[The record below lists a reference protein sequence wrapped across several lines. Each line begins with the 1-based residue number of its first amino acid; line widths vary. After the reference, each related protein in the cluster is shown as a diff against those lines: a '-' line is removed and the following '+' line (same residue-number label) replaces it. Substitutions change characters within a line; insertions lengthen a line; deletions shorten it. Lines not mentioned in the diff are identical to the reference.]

1 MTGFGAKGAFDD
13 PKPQLSKLETSLAR
27 PVQTVEMALVPLKHG
42 GFSCKAL
49 LLDGENR
56 LTARF
61 EAQGST
67 DWIEVTVLPLDAPG
81 PVFRKL
87 ERCAVRYRGALAVR
101 TDERK
106 EEVSRLVMAVAM
118 SIDGLLGLHP
128 GKTIAEALG
137 RKRESGKW
145 IFGRE
150 SLRAMLSPEI
160 VEGIAT
166 AEGFVLCD
174 VYPSSYLQKSH
185 EGLLDLVL
193 DFRRESDARRLLLIV
208 GRRDDSKPAFATT
221 THFSIKH
228 LSLASIDPPGADAV
242 RALVAFLLQLRDHE
256 NLDVVFPDVLADVA
270 PALLPAPA
278 VAQDR
283 PDEVLNLAIDAECE
297 QSCAFCS
304 IKETAP
310 ADDGGDRALARLLA
324 DLVSNRQRGV
334 RKVRING
341 YDPLGFSR
349 IGELLRRTKE
359 LGYTEAHVF
368 SPCTRLADLGFCN
381 EILDSL
387 PEKKRFHVPLYSI
400 RAEVHDRIVGRPGA
414 HALVMRALDHLLA
427 RVDSR
432 DVWILHVVT
441 KDALGEIDELARFAA
456 SKGLAFHPHMP
467 YPSFESKADRYF
479 SSAPRMTDVV
489 EALVP
494 PLLRGQHLSVQGVV
508 PCVVFQRMRNEKS
521 SLRVWLDA
529 PEQKPPLPGTEYRD
543 ERFRHR
549 AGETEHAAFHASAIP
564 CPHENKCVL
573 ASACPGE
580 ILRSYAELY
589 GLDELRPVS
598 LRDLVATT

>member
-1 MTGFGAKGAFDD
+1 MGHEIGPHDRSEFVTD
-13 PKPQLSKLETSLAR
+13 TSLVRSA
-27 PVQTVEMALVPLKHG
+27 PTVEMALVPLKHG

-67 DWIEVTVLPLDAPG
+67 DWIEVTVVPLDSPG
-81 PVFRKL
+81 PVFRRL
-87 ERCAVRYRGALAVR
+87 ERCAVRYRGALTVR

-106 EEVSRLVMAVAM
+106 EEVSRLVLAVAM
-118 SIDGLLGLHP
+118 SIDGLLALHP

-160 VEGIAT
+160 VEGTVA

-185 EGLLDLVL
+185 EGVLDLVL
-193 DFRRESDARRLLLIV
+193 DFRRDADGRRLLLII

-221 THFSIKH
+221 THFSVKH
-228 LSLASIDPPGADAV
+228 LSLGSIDPPGADAV

-256 NLDVVFPDVLADVA
+256 GLEVVFPDVLADVA
-270 PALLPAPA
+270 PALLPEATLA
-278 VAQDR
+278 EDR
-283 PDEVLNLAIDAECE
+283 PDEVLNLAIDAECQ

-310 ADDGGDRALARLLA
+310 PEDGGDRALARLLA

-349 IGELLRRTKE
+349 ILELLQRAKE
-359 LGYTEAHVF
+359 LGYAEAHVF
-368 SPCTRLADLGFCN
+368 SPCTRLADETFCN
-381 EILDSL
+381 EVLNSL
-387 PEKKRFHVPLYSI
+387 PEKKRFHVPLYSTT
-400 RAEVHDRIVGRPGA
+400 AEVHDRIVGRPGA
-414 HALVMRALDHLLA
+414 HALVMRAIDHLLT
-427 RVDSR
+427 RVDPR

-441 KDALGEIDELARFAA
+441 KDALGEINELARFAT
-456 SKGLAFHPHMP
+456 SNGLAFHPHMP
-467 YPSFESKADRYF
+467 YPSFESRADRYF
-479 SSAPRMTDVV
+479 TSAPRMTDVA
-489 EALVP
+489 ETLVK
-494 PLLRGQHLSVQGVV
+494 PLTRGEHLSVQGVL
-508 PCVVFQRMRNEKS
+508 PCVVFQRMRNERVP
-521 SLRVWLDA
+521 LRVWLDA

-564 CPHENKCVL
+564 CPHESKCVL

-598 LRDLVATT
+598 LKDLVATT

>member
-1 MTGFGAKGAFDD
+1 MTD
-13 PKPQLSKLETSLAR
+13 TSLVR
-27 PVQTVEMALVPLKHG
+27 PSQTVELALVPLRHG

-61 EAQGST
+61 EAQGSA
-67 DWIEVTVLPLDAPG
+67 DWIEVTVVPVDAPG
-81 PVFRKL
+81 AVFRRL

-101 TDERK
+101 TAERK
-106 EEVSRLVMAVAM
+106 DEVSRLVLAVAM
-118 SIDGLLGLHP
+118 SIDTLLGLHP

-137 RKRESGKW
+137 RKRETGKW

-160 VEGIAT
+160 VEGTVT
-166 AEGFVLCD
+166 AEGFALCD

-193 DFRRESDARRLLLIV
+193 DFRRESDGRRLLLIV

-221 THFSIKH
+221 THFSVKH
-228 LSLASIDPPGADAV
+228 LSLGAVDPPGADAV
-242 RALVAFLLQLRDHE
+242 RALVGFLLQLRDHE
-256 NLDVVFPDVLADVA
+256 GLEVVFPDVLADVA
-270 PALLPAPA
+270 PALLAEHR
-278 VAQDR
+278 VIVEDR
-283 PDEVLNLAIDAECE
+283 PDEVLNLAIDAECN

-310 ADDGGDRALARLLA
+310 AEDGGDRALARLLA
-324 DLVSNRQRGV
+324 DLTSNRQRGV

-349 IGELLRRTKE
+349 IVELLRRAKE

-368 SPCTRLADLGFCN
+368 SPCTRLSDPAFCN
-381 EILDSL
+381 ELLDAL
-387 PEKKRFHVPLYSI
+387 PEQQRFHVPLYSM
-400 RAEVHDRIVGRPGA
+400 RAEVHDRIVGRAGA
-414 HALVMRALDHLLA
+414 FALVMRALDHLLE
-427 RVDSR
+427 RVNPR

-441 KDALGEIDELARFAA
+441 KDALGEIDELAQFAA

-467 YPSFESKADRYF
+467 YPSFESRADRYF
-479 SSAPRMTDVV
+479 SSAPRMTDVA
-489 EALVP
+489 EALVK
-494 PLLRGQHLSVQGVV
+494 PLVREQHLTVQGVV
-508 PCVVFQRMRNEKS
+508 PCVVFQRMRHERIP
-521 SLRVWLDA
+521 LRVWLDT
-529 PEQKPPLPGTEYRD
+529 PQRKPPLPGTEYRD
-543 ERFRHR
+543 EKFRHR
-549 AGETEHAAFHASAIP
+549 AGEAEHAAFHASAIP

-589 GLDELRPVS
+589 GLDELNAVS
-598 LRDLVATT
+598 LRDLVETT

>member
-1 MTGFGAKGAFDD
+1 MGHEVGPIERCEFMT
-13 PKPQLSKLETSLAR
+13 ETSLAR
-27 PVQTVEMALVPLKHG
+27 PLQSIKMALVPLRHG
-42 GFSCKAL
+42 AFSCKAL

-61 EAQGST
+61 EAQGSA
-67 DWIEVTVLPLDAPG
+67 DWIEVTVVPLDTPG
-81 PVFRKL
+81 AVFRRL

-106 EEVSRLVMAVAM
+106 EDVSRLVLAVAM
-118 SIDGLLGLHP
+118 SIDTLLGLHP

-160 VEGIAT
+160 VEGINT
-166 AEGFVLCD
+166 AEGFALCD

-185 EGLLDLVL
+185 DGLLDLVL
-193 DFRRESDARRLLLIV
+193 DFRRESDGRRLLLVV

-228 LSLASIDPPGADAV
+228 LSLGSVDPPGADAV
-242 RALVAFLLQLRDHE
+242 RALVGFLLQLRDHQGLE
-256 NLDVVFPDVLADVA
+256 VVFPDVLADVA
-270 PALLPAPA
+270 PALLPGATI
-278 VAQDR
+278 VEDR
-283 PDEVLNLAIDAECE
+283 PDEVLNLAIDAECG

-310 ADDGGDRALARLLA
+310 AEDGGDRALARLLA
-324 DLVSNRQRGV
+324 DLTSNRQRGV

-349 IGELLRRTKE
+349 IVELLRRSRE
-359 LGYTEAHVF
+359 MGYTEAEVF
-368 SPCTRLADLGFCN
+368 SPCTRLADRAFCN
-381 EILDSL
+381 EIVDAL
-387 PEKKRFHVPLYSI
+387 PEEKRFHVPLYSM
-400 RAEVHDRIVGRPGA
+400 RADVHDRIVGRTGA
-414 HALVMRALDHLLA
+414 FALVMQAIDHLLA
-427 RVDSR
+427 RLDAN

-441 KDALGEIDELARFAA
+441 KGALDEIDELARFAQ

-467 YPSFESKADRYF
+467 YPSFESRADRYF
-479 SSAPRMTDVV
+479 SSAPRMTDVA
-489 EALVP
+489 EALVG
-494 PLLRGQHLSVQGVV
+494 PLVREQHLTVQGVV
-508 PCVVFQRMRNEKS
+508 PCVVFHRMRNERIP
-521 SLRVWLDA
+521 LRVWLDA
-529 PEQKPPLPGTEYRD
+529 PLRKPPLPGTEYRD
-543 ERFRHR
+543 EKFRHR
-549 AGETEHAAFHASAIP
+549 AGEAEHAAFHASAIP

-580 ILRSYAELY
+580 ILRSYAEIY
-589 GLDELRPVS
+589 GLNELRAVS
-598 LRDLVATT
+598 LRDIVETT

>member
-1 MTGFGAKGAFDD
+1 MTDA
-13 PKPQLSKLETSLAR
+13 PLVR
-27 PVQTVEMALVPLKHG
+27 PAQTAEIALVPLKHG

-61 EAQGST
+61 EAEGST

-81 PVFRKL
+81 PVFRRL
-87 ERCAVRYRGALAVR
+87 ARCAVRYRGALTVR

-118 SIDGLLGLHP
+118 SMDGLLGLHP

-160 VEGIAT
+160 VEGAVT
-166 AEGFVLCD
+166 AEGFVLFD
-174 VYPSSYLQKSH
+174 VYPSSYLQRSH

-193 DFRRESDARRLLLIV
+193 DFRRDSDARRLLLIV

-221 THFSIKH
+221 THFSVKH
-228 LSLASIDPPGADAV
+228 LSLGSVDPPGADAV

-256 NLDVVFPDVLADVA
+256 ALDVVFPDVLADVA
-270 PALLPAPA
+270 PALLPEAA
-278 VAQDR
+278 AAEDR

-310 ADDGGDRALARLLA
+310 AEDGGDRALARLLA

-334 RKVRING
+334 RSVRING
-341 YDPLGFSR
+341 YDPLGFTR
-349 IGELLRRTKE
+349 ILELLRRTKE
-359 LGYTEAHVF
+359 LGYAEAHVF
-368 SPCTRLADLGFCN
+368 SPCTRLADAKFCN
-381 EILDSL
+381 DVLDAL
-387 PEKKRFHVPLYSI
+387 PEKKRFHVPLYSTT
-400 RAEVHDRIVGRPGA
+400 AEVHDRVVGRPGA
-414 HALVMRALDHLLA
+414 HGLVMRALDHLLT
-427 RVDSR
+427 RMDPQ

-441 KDALGEIDELARFAA
+441 KDALGEIDELARFA
-456 SKGLAFHPHMP
+456 KTKNLAFHPHMP
-467 YPSFESKADRYF
+467 YPSFESRADRYF
-479 SSAPRMTDVV
+479 SSAPRMSDVV
-489 EALVP
+489 EALVK
-494 PLLRGQHLSVQGVV
+494 PLTRGQPLSVQGVV
-508 PCVVFQRMRNEKS
+508 PCVVFHRMRKERVP
-521 SLRVWLDA
+521 LRVWLDA
-529 PEQKPPLPGTEYRD
+529 PERKPPLPGTEYRD

-564 CPHENKCVL
+564 CPHEKKCVL

-580 ILRSYAELY
+580 VLRSYTELY
-589 GLDELRPVS
+589 GLDELRPVT